1 MDAMRLGV
9 VGFGN
14 RVSSM
19 VNYPMREVEPDL
31 RVVGIVDPDEP
42 GARARLAE
50 QDRDGVV
57 FYATLDD
64 MVRGAR
70 LDALTIGTRCN
81 LHTPYAIEATKY
93 DLPIFL
99 EKPVSNSMEQAIE
112 LEAAFEKAKCEV
124 VVSFPLRVSPL
135 CVLAKERLGA
145 GDVGTPEHVLAVNY
159 VPYGTGY
166 FDGQYREFEITQ
178 GLFVQKTTHDFDYLM
193 FLMGSSI
200 TRVAAMASW
209 GRVFGGSKPAGL
221 MCSECDEADS
231 CLESPKNRIRNLSGG
246 TKRDHPCLFSE
257 DIGTPETGMNED
269 SSSAL
274 IEFASGAKGV
284 CTQVFYSR
292 RDAAARGAVVSGYKG
307 TLDFDWYR
315 NDMKIV
321 HHHAPF
327 TETIRPAEGMSHFG
341 GDLELAYNFVE
352 VVKGKAKSRTPIW
365 AGIQSIYA
373 CLAGKES
380 AETGRFVEVRQ
391 VGAGD

>member
-1 MDAMRLGV
+1 MRLGV

-19 VNYPMREVEPDL
+19 VNYPFREVEPDL
-31 RVVGIVDPDEP
+31 RVVGIVDPDEQ

-50 QDRDGVV
+50 QDRDGVT
-57 FYATLDD
+57 FYPTLEA

-70 LDALTIGTRCN
+70 LDAVAIGTRCN

-99 EKPVSNSMEQAIE
+99 EKPVSNSMEQAIA
-112 LEAAFEKAKCEV
+112 LEKAFEGAKCEV

-135 CVLAKERLGA
+135 CVLARDRVAA
-145 GDVGTPEHVLAVNY
+145 GVVGTPEHVLAVNY

-166 FDGQYREFEITQ
+166 YDGFYRHFPVTQ

-193 FLMGSSI
+193 FLMGSPI
-200 TRVAAMASW
+200 TRVAAMGSY
-209 GRVFGGSKPAGL
+209 GRIFGGNKRAGL
-221 MCSECDEADS
+221 VCSECDEAGS
-231 CLESPKNRIRNLSGG
+231 CLESPGNRVHNLSGG
-246 TKRDHPCLFSE
+246 TTHDHPCLFSQ
-257 DIGTPETGMNED
+257 DIGTPDTGMNED

-284 CTQVFYSR
+284 YTQVFYSR
-292 RDAAARGAVVSGYKG
+292 RDAAARGAVVSGYMG

-327 TETIRPAEGMSHFG
+327 TETIKPAEGMSHFG
-341 GDLELAYNFVE
+341 GDLELAYDFVA
-352 VVKGKAKSRTPIW
+352 VVKGKAKSKTPIW
-365 AGIQSIYA
+365 AGIQSIYS
-373 CLAGKES
+373 CLAAKES

-391 VGAGD
+391 VGQGG

>member
-1 MDAMRLGV
+1 MRLGV

-19 VNYPMREVEPDL
+19 VNYALREVEPEL
-31 RVVGIVDPDEP
+31 RVVGIVDPDEQ

-57 FYATLDD
+57 FYATLDE
-64 MVRGAR
+64 MVRGGR
-70 LDALTIGTRCN
+70 LDAIAIGTRCN
-81 LHTPYAIEATKY
+81 LHTPYAIEAMKY

-99 EKPVSNSMEQAIE
+99 EKPVSNSMEQAMA
-112 LEAAFEKAKCEV
+112 LEAAFEQAKCEV

-193 FLMGSSI
+193 FLLGSSI
-200 TRVAAMASW
+200 VRVAAMASW
-209 GRVFGGSKPAGL
+209 GRVFGGTKAAGL
-221 MCSECDEADS
+221 VCSECDEADS
-231 CLESPKNRIRNLSGG
+231 CLESPKNRIHNLSGG
-246 TKRDHPCLFSE
+246 TKRDHPCLFAE

-274 IEFASGAKGV
+274 MEFASGAKGV
-284 CTQVFYSR
+284 YTQVFYSR
-292 RDAAARGAVVSGYKG
+292 RDAAARGAIVSGYKG

-327 TETIRPAEGMSHFG
+327 TETIKPAEGMSHFG

-352 VVKGKAKSRTPIW
+352 VVKGRAKSKTPIW

-373 CLAGKES
+373 CLAAKES

-391 VGAGD
+391 VGAGGDR